1 VNHNLTAKP
10 ENMAVQ
16 EFTKTQQQ
24 NIQKQWKN
32 AIMQKYTNQ
41 KNKQHKNTVIPMVF
55 DYEIS

>member
-24 NIQKQWKN
+24 NIQKQWK
-32 AIMQKYTNQ
+32 MQLCRSIQTRKIGSIKHGNPYG
-41 KNKQHKNTVIPMVF
+41 I
-55 DYEIS
+55 

>member
-10 ENMAVQ
+10 ENMAVH

-32 AIMQKYTNQ
+32 AIMQKFTNQ
-41 KNKQHKNTVIPMVF
+41 KNSQHKNIYPLIMRLAHL
-55 DYEIS
+55 